1 MVTVTYTVVLL
12 LHSSITLTIRDPAFD
27 EKNGKKM
34 EVVLCYTSLGRRI
47 RMKEL
52 TEKRD
57 IGWLRF
63 LLSLLSYF

>member
-1 MVTVTYTVVLL
+1 MVTVVVLL

-34 EVVLCYTSLGRRI
+34 EVVLYYTSLGRRI

-52 TEKRD
+52 TERRD
-57 IGWLRF
+57 IG
-63 LLSLLSYF
+63 